1 VGYEM
6 KINNRFNGL
15 KIIKMNTSIFQKPV
29 MQLLLIAMLCVFS
42 TVLFSLLAS
51 LLVVAFFGFD
61 LNSFNDYTNP
71 TVIEGLKLFQ
81 LMSAIGLF
89 IVPPIIY
96 GIVVN
101 KNPLSTL
108 AINNFSALKNWLLV
122 VLIMLVSAPFMS
134 WLVEFNSQLVLPDF
148 LAPLEAWMKLSEQS
162 AEQLTKLFL
171 TFDGLGSFL
180 YILLIVAIVPAIGEE
195 LLFRGVLQ
203 KILVDWIKNY
213 HIAIWVTAILFSA
226 LHMQFFGFLPRMLLG
241 ALFGYVFYW
250 SGSLWLP
257 ILGHFINNGSVVLL
271 SFFYP
276 EMINNTEITLFEGD
290 TNWIATVVSGVFMVG
305 LMLVFKRLNSSKN
318 KPTPHHRLSN

>member
-1 VGYEM
+1 M
-6 KINNRFNGL
+6 NNT
-15 KIIKMNTSIFQKPV
+15 TSIFQKPA

-61 LNSFNDYTNP
+61 LNSFNDYSNP

-81 LMSAIGLF
+81 LLSAIGLF

-96 GIVVN
+96 GIVVT
-101 KNPLSTL
+101 KKP
-108 AINNFSALKNWLLV
+108 FSALALNKFSTPKNWLLV
-122 VLIMLVSAPFMS
+122 LLIMVISTPFMS
-134 WLVEFNSQLVLPDF
+134 WLVEFNSELILPEF
-148 LAPLEAWMKLSEQS
+148 LAPLEAWMKQSEQS

-171 TFDGLGSFL
+171 TFNGISSFL
-180 YILLIVAIVPAIGEE
+180 YILLIVAVVPAIGEE

-203 KILVDWIKNY
+203 KIMVDWIKNY

-226 LHMQFFGFLPRMLLG
+226 LHMQFYGFLPRMLLG

-257 ILGHFINNGSVVLL
+257 ILGHFINNGSVVIL

-276 EMINNTEITLFEGD
+276 EMINDSEITLFEGNA
-290 TNWIATVVSGVFMVG
+290 NWIATVVSGVILLG
-305 LMLVFKRLNSSKN
+305 LMVVFKRLNDAK
-318 KPTPHHRLSN
+318 T

>member
-1 VGYEM
+1 M
-6 KINNRFNGL
+6 NN
-15 KIIKMNTSIFQKPV
+15 SIFQKPA

-71 TVIEGLKLFQ
+71 NVIEGLKLFQ
-81 LMSAIGLF
+81 LLSAIGLF

-96 GIVVN
+96 GIIVS
-101 KNPLSTL
+101 KKPFAAL
-108 AINNFSALKNWLLV
+108 ALNNFSIPKNWLLV
-122 VLIMLVSAPFMS
+122 LLIMVGATPFMS
-134 WLVEFNSQLVLPDF
+134 WLVEFNSELILPEF
-148 LAPLEAWMKLSEQS
+148 LAPLEAWMKQSEQS

-180 YILLIVAIVPAIGEE
+180 YILLIVAVVPAIGEE

-203 KILVDWIKNY
+203 KIMVDWIKNY

-226 LHMQFFGFLPRMLLG
+226 LHMQFYGFLPRMLLG
-241 ALFGYVFYW
+241 AMFGYIFYW

-257 ILGHFINNGSVVLL
+257 ILGHFINNGSVVIL

-276 EMINNTEITLFEGD
+276 EMINDTEITLFEGNA
-290 TNWIATVVSGVFMVG
+290 NWIATIVSGVILLG
-305 LMLVFKRLNSSKN
+305 LMVVFKRLNTAK
-318 KPTPHHRLSN
+318 T

>member
-1 VGYEM
+1 
-6 KINNRFNGL
+6 
-15 KIIKMNTSIFQKPV
+15 

-61 LNSFNDYTNP
+61 LNSFNDYSNP

-81 LMSAIGLF
+81 LLSAIGLF

-96 GIVVN
+96 GIVVT
-101 KNPLSTL
+101 KKP
-108 AINNFSALKNWLLV
+108 FSALALNKFSTPKNWLLV
-122 VLIMLVSAPFMS
+122 LLIMVISTPFMS
-134 WLVEFNSQLVLPDF
+134 WLVEFNSELILPEF
-148 LAPLEAWMKLSEQS
+148 LAPLEAWMKQSEQS

-171 TFDGLGSFL
+171 TFNGISSFL
-180 YILLIVAIVPAIGEE
+180 YILLIVAVVPAIGEE

-203 KILVDWIKNY
+203 KIMVDWIKNY

-226 LHMQFFGFLPRMLLG
+226 LHMQFYGFLPRMLLG

-257 ILGHFINNGSVVLL
+257 ILGHFINNGSVVIL

-276 EMINNTEITLFEGD
+276 EMINDSEITLFEGNA
-290 TNWIATVVSGVFMVG
+290 NWIATVVSGVILLG
-305 LMLVFKRLNSSKN
+305 LMVVFKRLNDAK
-318 KPTPHHRLSN
+318 T

>member
-1 VGYEM
+1 
-6 KINNRFNGL
+6 
-15 KIIKMNTSIFQKPV
+15 MNTSIFQKPP

-42 TVLFSLLAS
+42 AVLFSLLAT
-51 LLVVAFFGFD
+51 LLVVLFYGFD
-61 LNSFNDYTNP
+61 MNSFTDYSNLN
-71 TVIEGLKLFQ
+71 VIKGLKLFQ
-81 LMSAIGLF
+81 LTSAIGLF
-89 IVPPIIY
+89 IVPPIVY
-96 GIVVN
+96 ALIVS
-101 KNPLSTL
+101 KKMGSTL
-108 AINNFSALKNWLLV
+108 ALNKFSSPKYWLLV
-122 VLIMLVSAPFMS
+122 LLIMVVSAPFMS

-148 LAPLEAWMKLSEQS
+148 LAPLEAWMKQSEQS
-162 AEQLTKLFL
+162 AEQITKLFL

-203 KILVDWIKNY
+203 KIMVDWIKNY

-290 TNWIATVVSGVFMVG
+290 ANWIATIVSGVFVVG
-305 LMLVFKRLNSSKN
+305 LMVVFKRLNPSKN
-318 KPTPHHRLSN
+318 KPTPHHALSN

>member
-1 VGYEM
+1 
-6 KINNRFNGL
+6 
-15 KIIKMNTSIFQKPV
+15 MNTSVFQKPP
-29 MQLLLIAMLCVFS
+29 MQLLLITMLCVFS
-42 TVLFSLLAS
+42 AVLFSLLAT
-51 LLVVAFFGFD
+51 LLVVLFYGFD
-61 LNSFNDYTNP
+61 MNSFTDYSNLN
-71 TVIEGLKLFQ
+71 VIEGLKLFQ

-89 IVPPIIY
+89 IVPPFIY
-96 GIVVN
+96 GIIVS
-101 KNPLSTL
+101 KQPLSAL
-108 AINNFSALKNWLLV
+108 ALNKISAPKNWLLV
-122 VLIMLVSAPFMS
+122 VLIMVVSAPFMS

-148 LAPLEAWMKLSEQS
+148 LAPLEAWMKQSEQS
-162 AEQLTKLFL
+162 AEQITKLFL

-180 YILLIVAIVPAIGEE
+180 YILVIVAIVPAIGEE

-203 KILVDWIKNY
+203 KIMVDWIKNY

-290 TNWIATVVSGVFMVG
+290 ANWIATIVSGVFVVG
-305 LMLVFKRLNSSKN
+305 LMVVFKRLNPSKN
-318 KPTPHHRLSN
+318 KPTPHHTLSN

>member
-1 VGYEM
+1 
-6 KINNRFNGL
+6 
-15 KIIKMNTSIFQKPV
+15 MNTPNPIFQKPA

-71 TVIEGLKLFQ
+71 NVIEGLKFFQ

-89 IVPPIIY
+89 IVPPFIY
-96 GIVVN
+96 GIIVTR
-101 KNPLSTL
+101 KP
-108 AINNFSALKNWLLV
+108 FSALALNKFSIPKNWLMVL
-122 VLIMLVSAPFMS
+122 LIMVVSTPFMS

-148 LAPLEAWMKLSEQS
+148 LAPLEAWMKQSEQS

-171 TFDGLGSFL
+171 TFNGIGSFL
-180 YILLIVAIVPAIGEE
+180 YILLIVAVVPALGEE

-203 KILVDWIKNY
+203 KIMVDWIKNY

-226 LHMQFFGFLPRMLLG
+226 LHMQFYGFLPRMLLG
-241 ALFGYVFYW
+241 AIFGYVFYW

-257 ILGHFINNGSVVLL
+257 ILGHFINNGSVVIL

-276 EMINNTEITLFEGD
+276 EMINDTEITLFEGD
-290 TNWIATVVSGVFMVG
+290 ANWIATIVSGVILLG
-305 LMLVFKRLNSSKN
+305 LMLVFKRLNYTK
-318 KPTPHHRLSN
+318 TE

>member
-1 VGYEM
+1 
-6 KINNRFNGL
+6 
-15 KIIKMNTSIFQKPV
+15 MNTSVFQKPP
-29 MQLLLIAMLCVFS
+29 MQLLLITMLCVFS
-42 TVLFSLLAS
+42 AVLFSLLAT
-51 LLVVAFFGFD
+51 LLVVLFYGFD
-61 LNSFNDYTNP
+61 MNSFTDYSNLN
-71 TVIEGLKLFQ
+71 VIEGLKLFQ

-89 IVPPIIY
+89 IVPPFIY
-96 GIVVN
+96 GIIVS
-101 KNPLSTL
+101 KQPLSAL
-108 AINNFSALKNWLLV
+108 ALNKISAPKNWLLV
-122 VLIMLVSAPFMS
+122 VLIMVVSTPFMS

-148 LAPLEAWMKLSEQS
+148 LAPLEAWMKQSEQS
-162 AEQLTKLFL
+162 AEQITKLFL

-180 YILLIVAIVPAIGEE
+180 YILVIVAIVPAIGEE

-203 KILVDWIKNY
+203 KIMVDWIKNY

-290 TNWIATVVSGVFMVG
+290 ANWIATIVSGVFVVG
-305 LMLVFKRLNSSKN
+305 LMVVFKRLNPSKN
-318 KPTPHHRLSN
+318 KPTPHHTLSN

>member
-1 VGYEM
+1 
-6 KINNRFNGL
+6 
-15 KIIKMNTSIFQKPV
+15 MNTSIFQKPP
-29 MQLLLIAMLCVFS
+29 MQLLLIALLCIGS

-51 LLVVAFFGFD
+51 LLVVAFFGFN
-61 LNSFNDYTNP
+61 LQSFNDYTNP
-71 TVIEGLKLFQ
+71 NVIKGLKLFQ

-89 IVPPIIY
+89 IVPPFIY
-96 GIVVN
+96 GIIVS
-101 KNPLSTL
+101 KKPLSAL
-108 AINNFSALKNWLLV
+108 ALNKISLPVNWLLILIIMV
-122 VLIMLVSAPFMS
+122 VSTPFMS

-148 LAPLEAWMKLSEQS
+148 LAPLEAWMKQSEQS

-180 YILLIVAIVPAIGEE
+180 YILVIVAVVPAIGEE

-203 KILVDWIKNY
+203 KIMVDWIKNY
-213 HIAIWVTAILFSA
+213 HIAIWVTAIMFSA

-290 TNWIATVVSGVFMVG
+290 VNWIATIVSGVFVVG
-305 LMLVFKRLNSSKN
+305 LMVVFKRLNPTKN
-318 KPTPHHRLSN
+318 KPTPHHALFN

>member
-1 VGYEM
+1 
-6 KINNRFNGL
+6 
-15 KIIKMNTSIFQKPV
+15 MNTSIFQKPP

-42 TVLFSLLAS
+42 AVLFSLLAT
-51 LLVVAFFGFD
+51 LLVVLFYGFD
-61 LNSFNDYTNP
+61 MNSFTDYSNLN
-71 TVIEGLKLFQ
+71 VIEGLKLFQ

-89 IVPPIIY
+89 IVPPFIY
-96 GIVVN
+96 GIIVS
-101 KNPLSTL
+101 KKPLSAL
-108 AINNFSALKNWLLV
+108 ALNNFSAPKNWLLV
-122 VLIMLVSAPFMS
+122 LLIMVVSAPFMS

-148 LAPLEAWMKLSEQS
+148 LAPLEAWMKQSEQS
-162 AEQLTKLFL
+162 AEQITKLFL

-203 KILVDWIKNY
+203 KIMVDWIKNY

-290 TNWIATVVSGVFMVG
+290 ANWIATIVSGVFVVG
-305 LMLVFKRLNSSKN
+305 LMVVFKRLNPSKN
-318 KPTPHHRLSN
+318 KPTPHHALSN